1 MLRECEADHVKE
13 LCKAAA
19 FVLTKLDGT
28 TIGLGL
34 LCLDCRYA
42 AVRWPGVEGIDRRFG
57 TPTEWAVIE
66 RELTEGLPATPLS
79 PLTAC
84 AHVLAFGTDA
94 RVQWV
99 GWAKRMEVDEPS
111 KTPAVL
117 DALLSEAANLI

>member
-1 MLRECEADHVKE
+1 MLRKCGTGHVKE

-19 FVLTKLDGT
+19 FVLTKLDGIT
-28 TIGLGL
+28 TGLGL

-42 AVRWPGVEGIDRRFG
+42 AVRWPGAAAIDRRFG
-57 TPTEWAVIE
+57 TPADWADIE
-66 RELTEGLPATPLS
+66 RELTDGLPATPLS

-99 GWAKRMEVDEPS
+99 GWAKKIEIDDPS

-117 DALLSEAANLI
+117 DALLSEAAGLI